1 MNKVLTGTTLL
12 LVLSLAAPGYA
23 EDGRTRIGGTLEVE
37 LAADTIA
44 PPTAELAITHELG
57 KYVTA
62 DVVILYEDG
71 ATGLDSAAMTLTPED
86 SNWSLSA
93 GIIYLPF
100 GHFDTNMISD
110 PLPLSLGET
119 RESAIRYDYSLS
131 NLSGSL
137 YLFNGS
143 NNVGAKAAL
152 DNFGLKLTHAS
163 EFMTT
168 SFGYIDDIGDSDAL
182 QAAILN
188 QLTNNDTSAKVAGQS
203 IALGLRMGAISINSE
218 MVSAVTAF
226 QAGQVEAG
234 AVQPMATSTELA
246 YEFDIAGNKSVVA
259 IGAQNSTDA
268 NALGIPKSRLMLG
281 LSSDL
286 QQDTQLGLQFSQ
298 DTDYGSVVTTSYA
311 VKLTAS
317 F

>member
-1 MNKVLTGTTLL
+1 MNKVLTGATLML
-12 LVLSLAAPGYA
+12 ALSLAPPSYA
-23 EDGRTRIGGTLEVE
+23 EDDQTRISGTLEVE

-57 KYVTA
+57 KYVA
-62 DVVILYEDG
+62 AELVILYEDG
-71 ATGLDSAAMTLTPED
+71 VTGLDTAAMTLSPED

-93 GIIYLPF
+93 GMIYMPF
-100 GHFDTNMISD
+100 GNFDSAMISD
-110 PLPLSLGET
+110 PLTLSLGET
-119 RESAIRYDYSLS
+119 QEAAIRYDYSLS
-131 NLSGSL
+131 NLSGSF

-143 NNVGAKAAL
+143 NNVGGQAAL

-182 QAAILN
+182 QAAIFN
-188 QLTNNDTSAKVAGQS
+188 QLTNNNTSAKVAGQS

-218 MVSAVTAF
+218 MISAVTAF
-226 QAGQVEAG
+226 QSGQVEAG

-246 YEFDIAGNKSVVA
+246 YGFDIAGSESIVA
-259 IGAQNSTDA
+259 IGAQTSRDA

-286 QQDTQLGLQFSQ
+286 QKDTRLGLQFSQ